1 MSVPL
6 EARFAYPGC
15 LALAGS
21 GEYLPAMEI
30 VDRTLLS
37 LLAAPANVVCLPTAA
52 GTEGQN
58 RLDYWM
64 TLGESHFKRLGV
76 NHVESLPV
84 FSRKDAENPDLIK
97 KVRDANFVYISG
109 GKPYYLLECF
119 SGTGIVDALKDV
131 LLKKGVVAGCS
142 AGAMIFGERIPNRQ
156 FLGGTIPALGW
167 LPGCFVVPHFDEI
180 PFALRFAVPHLV
192 GNLHL
197 VGIEANT
204 VLCCTQQGYS
214 VIGSGGVTYL
224 NGSTRTR
231 FQAEKTG
238 EKQ

>member
-6 EARFAYPGC
+6 EIKFPYHGV

-21 GEYLPAMEI
+21 GEYLPAMDI

-37 LLAAPANVVCLPTAA
+37 LLMDQARVVCLPTAA
-52 GTEGQN
+52 GTEGQG

-64 TLGESHFKRLGV
+64 SLGESHFKSLGV
-76 NHVESLPV
+76 DHVQSLPV
-84 FSRKDAENPDLIK
+84 FSRKDAENPDFIK
-97 KVRDANFVYISG
+97 KVKDANFVYISG
-109 GKPYYLLECF
+109 GKPYYLMECF
-119 SGTGIVDALKDV
+119 NGTGMVDALINI
-131 LLKKGVVAGCS
+131 LEKKGVVAGCS

-167 LPGCFVVPHFDEI
+167 LTGCFVVPHFDEI

-197 VGIEANT
+197 IGIEANT
-204 VLCCTQQGYS
+204 VLCCSQEGNII
-214 VIGSGGVTYL
+214 IGSGGVTYS

-231 FQAEKTG
+231 YQAG
-238 EKQ
+238 